1 MHRPAATRGLAAFA
15 LTIGLAF
22 AAPAHASIE
31 QIGAPTLGVGFPRPE
46 AVNSKG
52 VVAGTIPSQPKGAA
66 FRFENGTLNRLHSAG
81 SAGTEAT
88 DVNNGGGVVGT
99 SYANATG
106 TASQAVVWPAGANN
120 PIGLGYLPGGPP
132 RSLGYAINDKGQ
144 AAGVAYRPGP
154 ALVPAG
160 VLFNGPGGIR
170 DVQPGAFTNAF
181 DVNNGGVVLG
191 SPRAGTSN
199 PFLSSPGS
207 ITTISCLSGG
217 GALLNRLND
226 GGTVVGQNAQ
236 NLPARWRAGVCTPLP
251 LPGGYKFN
259 VVRAINNA
267 GTMVGNVANGETGG
281 RAVIWPAGGG
291 VKFLDDVVP
300 AGTGW
305 KLTVAKDIS
314 DAGHVIGTGEFK
326 GRDDVPFLYT
336 PDLNAPSTKV
346 SPGGT
351 QKLGGSV
358 GVKVR
363 CNERCRATAGGSLTV
378 SGSKAKTALE
388 KATRS
393 LRANRTTTL
402 KPRLSAK
409 AQRTARRALARGKR
423 VRVAIKVVTRDKR
436 GNSRTVRRAVKL
448 RR

>member
-1 MHRPAATRGLAAFA
+1 
-15 LTIGLAF
+15 
-22 AAPAHASIE
+22 
-31 QIGAPTLGVGFPRPE
+31 
-46 AVNSKG
+46 
-52 VVAGTIPSQPKGAA
+52 
-66 FRFENGTLNRLHSAG
+66 
-81 SAGTEAT
+81 
-88 DVNNGGGVVGT
+88 VVGT
-99 SYANATG
+99 TFTSAT
-106 TASQAVVWPAGANN
+106 ARQAVVWPAGANR
-120 PIGLGYLPGGPP
+120 PIGLSFLPGGPP
-132 RSLGYAINDKGQ
+132 RSFGYGINDKGQ
-144 AAGVAYRPGP
+144 VAGTADRPSYP
-154 ALVPAG
+154 TAAG

-181 DVNNGGVVLG
+181 AVNNGGAVLG
-191 SPRAGTSN
+191 SPLAGTAST

-207 ITTISCLSGG
+207 ITTVSCLSGAG
-217 GALLNRLND
+217 NLRHRLND

-259 VVRAINNA
+259 LVRAINNA

-305 KLTVAKDIS
+305 KLTVAEDIS

-326 GRDDVPFLYT
+326 GRDGMPFLYT
-336 PDLNAPSTKV
+336 PDLNAPRTKV
-346 SPGGT
+346 SLGGT

-378 SGSKAKTALE
+378 SGSKAKTGLK

-409 AQRTARRALARGKR
+409 AQRTARRALARRKR

>member
-31 QIGAPTLGVGFPRPE
+31 QIGAPTLAGFPSPE
-46 AVNSKG
+46 GVNSTG
-52 VVAGTIPSQPKGAA
+52 VVAGSFGPPANRLA
-66 FRFENGTLNRLHSAG
+66 FRFENGRLNPLYGTVG
-81 SAGTEAT
+81 SVRAEAA
-88 DVNNGGGVVGT
+88 DVNNGGAVVGT
-99 SYANATG
+99 ITSA
-106 TASQAVVWPAGANN
+106 TASQAVVWPAGANR

-132 RSLGYAINDKGQ
+132 RSFGYAINDKGQ
-144 AAGVAYRPGP
+144 VAGTAARPSYP
-154 ALVPAG
+154 DAAG

-170 DVQPGAFTNAF
+170 DLQPGAFTNAF

-207 ITTISCLSGG
+207 ITTISCLSGV
-217 GALLNRLND
+217 GALRNRLND

-259 VVRAINNA
+259 LVRAINNA
-267 GTMVGNVANGETGG
+267 GTMVGNVANSDFGG

-305 KLTVAKDIS
+305 KLTVALDIS
-314 DAGHVIGTGEFK
+314 DAGHVIGTGEFN

-336 PDLNAPSTKV
+336 PDLNAPRTNV
-346 SPGGT
+346 SLGET

-358 GVKVR
+358 GVEVR

-378 SGSKAKTALE
+378 SGSKAKTGLE
-388 KATRS
+388 KVTRS

-402 KPRLSAK
+402 KPRLSAN
-409 AQRTARRALARGKR
+409 AQRTARRALARRKR

-436 GNSRTVRRAVKL
+436 GNSRTVRRAVML